1 MTLKHL
7 VAGLVGLLLIV
18 SFTDQGWSAVQGE
31 WTVAGTL
38 TVAVSIK
45 GLGVEKEVTEFQ
57 EEFTFHEDGRF
68 EGDIEDV
75 MDLIGTWAQN
85 GKKFTVQFDAQD
97 VAAYLEEGLS
107 YIVPGLEVN
116 VEEVKVSL
124 TGTENPK
131 AESIKG
137 KMNLSANLEL
147 TYTGVDL
154 KGKVKATGAFTG
166 IRSSEDEVDSVSR
179 KPLANEPN
187 AFGQT
192 VTETI
197 VGVLQKVLKAY

>member
-1 MTLKHL
+1 MTLKHF

-38 TVAVSIK
+38 TVAISIK
-45 GLGVEKEVTEFQ
+45 GLGVEKEATEFQ

-75 MDLIGTWAQN
+75 MDLFGTWAQN
-85 GKKFTVQFDAQD
+85 GKKFTVQFNAQD

-107 YIVPGLEVN
+107 YTVPGLGLN
-116 VEEVKVSL
+116 VEEVKISL

-131 AESIKG
+131 ADTIKG
-137 KMNLSANLEL
+137 KISLNANLEF
-147 TYTGVDL
+147 TYNGVDL
-154 KGKVKATGAFTG
+154 KGKVKTTGAFTG
-166 IRSSEDEVDSVSR
+166 ERLSGDEVESVSA
-179 KPLANEPN
+179 KPLAKEPN
-187 AFGQT
+187 AFAEAM
-192 VTETI
+192 TEKI
-197 VGVLQKVLKAY
+197 SQVLQKVLKPY

>member
-1 MTLKHL
+1 MTLKHF

-38 TVAVSIK
+38 TVAISIK
-45 GLGVEKEVTEFQ
+45 GLGVEKEATEFQ

-85 GKKFTVQFDAQD
+85 GKKFTVQFNAQD

-107 YIVPGLEVN
+107 YTVPGLELN
-116 VEEVKVSL
+116 VEEVKISL

-131 AESIKG
+131 ADTIKG
-137 KMNLSANLEL
+137 KISLIANLEF
-147 TYTGVDL
+147 TYNGVDL
-154 KGKVKATGAFTG
+154 KGKANTTGAFTG
-166 IRSSEDEVDSVSR
+166 ERLSGDEVESVSA

-187 AFGQT
+187 AFAEAM
-192 VTETI
+192 TEKI
-197 VGVLQKVLKAY
+197 SQVLQKVLKPY